1 MPAPYLE
8 SLDSLMWE
16 KFLNAYDHYRSLGG
30 KRYWPALCSAAALRI
45 IMIISKISD
54 FTLAKNR
61 KEARAKVSAV
71 YRGSSPQSISDQ
83 LKDTRMKPNLT
94 MDSISEYIG
103 AFDSKRSVDLDAL
116 DGKTFVRFFISGLF
130 PSRLRV
136 RVRTAIGPDSED
148 VDEAIRQ
155 SLEHGSALVHC
166 LTEGTTVRRQIEAEK
181 KRFGS
186 SSFSEPQRQNGTNHQ
201 EELSATKG
209 KPTFLKGVFCHKCK
223 KEGHKSYNCPS
234 GSKVDDKYLL
244 EISSTSS
251 SCLYATLSGYHAK
264 PLTVQCILDTGAS
277 SSVISRRLVHLLG
290 IKIQESTINEVFLA
304 DGSPIA
310 VLGTVKIHTSL
321 PGVDG
326 MSMEFEEICLVIEMK
341 GNKQVE
347 FLIGKER
354 ILKNDLL
361 DWLQEL
367 PEEDDVLIEDELNKE
382 IVSPFDLDNG
392 LWTCEILELH
402 SKIDSLLQDYCM
414 KIDKNKPASVPE
426 FSLNF
431 PEDRKPIA
439 LKCRKVPFH
448 LQNEVRGWID
458 ELLDSHFIVPSR
470 SEFAAPIVLVR
481 KPNGGLRLCCD
492 YTLLNRITPN
502 DEYPIPRQDM
512 LFSALEGKSIFAA
525 LDLKNG
531 YFNIA
536 VDKKSRH
543 QTAFITPWGLF
554 EWNRMPFGLKSA
566 PAHFQRCLNAIF
578 KGMTPLKCL
587 IYLDD
592 ILVFGSNEEEF
603 LNHPKTHSDEHFQAS
618 VTFIRETTVCEE
630 AISV

>member
-1 MPAPYLE
+1 
-8 SLDSLMWE
+8 
-16 KFLNAYDHYRSLGG
+16 
-30 KRYWPALCSAAALRI
+30 
-45 IMIISKISD
+45 
-54 FTLAKNR
+54 
-61 KEARAKVSAV
+61 
-71 YRGSSPQSISDQ
+71 
-83 LKDTRMKPNLT
+83 
-94 MDSISEYIG
+94 
-103 AFDSKRSVDLDAL
+103 
-116 DGKTFVRFFISGLF
+116 
-130 PSRLRV
+130 
-136 RVRTAIGPDSED
+136 
-148 VDEAIRQ
+148 
-155 SLEHGSALVHC
+155 
-166 LTEGTTVRRQIEAEK
+166 
-181 KRFGS
+181 
-186 SSFSEPQRQNGTNHQ
+186 
-201 EELSATKG
+201 
-209 KPTFLKGVFCHKCK
+209 
-223 KEGHKSYNCPS
+223 
-234 GSKVDDKYLL
+234 
-244 EISSTSS
+244 
-251 SCLYATLSGYHAK
+251 
-264 PLTVQCILDTGAS
+264 
-277 SSVISRRLVHLLG
+277 HLLG

-392 LWTCEILELH
+392 LWTCEIPELH
-402 SKIDSLLQDYCM
+402 SKIDSLLQGYCM

-492 YTLLNRITPN
+492 YTLLNRVTPN

-578 KGMTPLKCL
+578 KGMMPQKCL

-603 LNHPKTHSDEHFQAS
+603 LNNLAS
-618 VTFIRETTVCEE
+618 VLSRLAEYNLFLNLEKCKIGVRRVRYLGFFISEKGRSVDPKRLEVMRQISPPTSLKELQALVGKLNFLREFIPDYSRAAEPLTRIMRKGYSISEWKEE
-630 AISV
+630 QSTAWAKILD